1 MGTNEDGASDNVGM
15 SQIKDIPTKNYGNAA
30 AYVEE
35 VRKWMVATNCWNL
48 CHQMAVMHSYAYL
61 MSCLNPQPGA
71 LPYTPVPPNQTDH
84 TTTTTQAYRF
94 TQRCSIPSFAR
105 RIVAELIDSI
115 FAFSV
120 KLLFFYCLVELGVM
134 NFEKYDKL
142 LKDDADLQSLVD
154 ITQELFPIEIL
165 GKILISF
172 IEALFITY
180 GWGSVPA
187 GSTPGK
193 AIMAIQVIS
202 CQCVTAI
209 PGTSEVNVV
218 RERNVSFKNSLL
230 RSLLKNMLVSLLFPL
245 SVAAYAFQYNRA
257 VYDLAAKTMVVFA

>member
-1 MGTNEDGASDNVGM
+1 MTSNKAETPQSEDTTQSKE
-15 SQIKDIPTKNYGNAA
+15 SLTKNYGTAA
-30 AYVEE
+30 AYAEE
-35 VRKWMVATNCWNL
+35 VRKWMVATSCWNL

-61 MSCLNPQPGA
+61 MSCLNQQSGQ
-71 LPYTPVPPNQTDH
+71 LPNL
-84 TTTTTQAYRF
+84 TQAGQNQQSASMAQPNLIS
-94 TQRCSIPSFAR
+94 QRCAIPSFAR

-120 KLLFFYCLVELGVM
+120 KLLFVYCLVELGII
-134 NFEKYDKL
+134 NLEKYDKL

-154 ITQELFPIEIL
+154 VTQELFPIEIL
-165 GKILISF
+165 GKVLISF

-202 CQCVTAI
+202 CQNVTPI
-209 PGTSEVNVV
+209 PGTTEVTVV
-218 RERNVSFKNSLL
+218 RERNICFKNSLL
-230 RSLLKNMLVSLLFPL
+230 RSLLKNLLVSLLFPL
-245 SVAAYAFQYNRA
+245 SAVAYAFQYNRA
-257 VYDLAAKTMVVFA
+257 VYDLAAKTIVVFA